1 MATIIKK
8 IKNRRP
14 YYYAVQSGRVNG
26 KPRIIWQK
34 YLGTI
39 DDIIKRASE
48 SPGNSIKAVDIF
60 DAGGVAAMLRI
71 IQRIRLIEIIDEI
84 IPKRDQGASVGQY
97 LAISIINRILEP
109 CSKLRMP
116 DWYRNTILMK
126 LWKHPPDTFNSQ
138 RFWDHMDF
146 ITEVH
151 IQEIQTKIALEVKR
165 EFSINPELLLYDTSN
180 FFTYIATG
188 NKRNTI
194 AQRGRSK
201 KKRNDLRQVGLALLV
216 TKDFQIPLFHQVY
229 QGNTPDRGLFP
240 KVAREIQEQH
250 DKVLGKASDSTV
262 VFDKG
267 NVGQDAMER
276 LMVNGPDFVCAIPKN
291 TEMDAPLFDLPL
303 EQMKQVPGFSGTR
316 AHSCIVD
323 LWGKKLKAVL
333 AYSESFFTSQ
343 LTELTEHLQKC
354 EKKLHDFDVAIAKKI
369 KSKKTQSIQ
378 TIKQSAQAIVNGECV
393 KDYVEIAVKKHDG
406 VFRLTYKINQDKLNE
421 AMRSDLGRTLIVSSR
436 LKWSE
441 REIISAYRG
450 QNSIEDVFK
459 SMNNKEYL
467 HWQPAFHWTDQK
479 IKVHGLYCVLAQLV
493 VALCHKVVSEKE
505 IDISVLE
512 MISELSCIREVALFD
527 TENVDKRRNG
537 SFAISRMSPVQKRLA
552 EATEIGLVLGQKF
565 SKGTTI

>member
-48 SPGNSIKAVDIF
+48 SPSNKVKAVDIF
-60 DAGGVAAMLRI
+60 EAGGVAAMLRI

-84 IPKRDQGASVGQY
+84 IPKRNQGASMGQY
-97 LAISIINRILEP
+97 LAIAIINRILAP
-109 CSKLRMP
+109 CSKLKMP
-116 DWYRNTILMK
+116 DWYRGTILMK
-126 LWKHPPDTFNSQ
+126 LWKYPADTFNSQ

-146 ITEVH
+146 ITEDH

-240 KVAREIQEQH
+240 KIAREIQEHH
-250 DKVLGKASDSTV
+250 DKILGGTSDSTI

-267 NVGQDAMER
+267 NIGQDAMER
-276 LMVNGPDFVCAIPKN
+276 LIVHGPDFVCAIPKN
-291 TEMDAPLFDLPL
+291 TAMDAPVFATSL
-303 EQMKQVPGFSGTR
+303 EQMKQVPGFPGTR
-316 AHSCIVD
+316 AYSCFVD

-333 AYSESFFTSQ
+333 AYSESFFASQ

-354 EKKLHDFDVAIAKKI
+354 EKKLHDFDLAIAKKI
-369 KSKKTQSIQ
+369 KSKKSRSLQ
-378 TIKQSAQAIVNGECV
+378 TLQRAAQAIVNQEKV
-393 KDYVEIAVKKHDG
+393 KDFIEIVIKKQEG
-406 VFRLTYKINQDKLNE
+406 VFRLTYKINQNKLNE
-421 AMRSDLGRTLIVSSR
+421 AMKSDLGRTLIISSR
-436 LKWSE
+436 VKWSE
-441 REIISAYRG
+441 KEIISAYRG
-450 QNSIEDVFK
+450 QNSIEEIFK
-459 SMNNKEYL
+459 RMNNKDYL

-479 IKVHGLYCVLAQLV
+479 VQVHGLYCVLAQLV

-505 IDISVLE
+505 IDISALE
-512 MISELSCIREVALFD
+512 MLSELSDIREVALFD
-527 TENVDKRRNG
+527 TEQVDKRRKG
-537 SFAISRMSPVQKRLA
+537 CFAISRMSPIQKRLA
-552 EATEIGLVLGQKF
+552 EATEISLVLGQ
-565 SKGTTI
+565 